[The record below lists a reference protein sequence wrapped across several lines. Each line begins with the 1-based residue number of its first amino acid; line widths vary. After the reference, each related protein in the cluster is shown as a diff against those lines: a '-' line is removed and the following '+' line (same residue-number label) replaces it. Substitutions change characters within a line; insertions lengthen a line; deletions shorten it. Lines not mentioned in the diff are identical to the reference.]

1 MLNIHMNGIESSSE
15 LVGLEA
21 VKMDERVILVDE
33 NDKEIGSEEK
43 IEAHKTGKL
52 HRAFSI
58 FVFNSK
64 GEMLLQQRA
73 LHKYHSG
80 GLWANACCSHPRLGE
95 TLEEAVHRRLKE
107 EMGFDCELK
116 EIFSFIYKAKVGT
129 LTEHELDHV
138 FIGKY
143 DGDVHP
149 DPGEVGGYRWV
160 TIESLRKDVQTHP
173 ELYTEWF
180 KIALE
185 KTLTIY
191 GETSF

>member
-1 MLNIHMNGIESSSE
+1 
-15 LVGLEA
+15 
-21 VKMDERVILVDE
+21 MDERVILVDE

-58 FVFNSK
+58 FIFNSK

-107 EMGFDCELK
+107 EMGFDCELE

-138 FIGKY
+138 FIGRY
-143 DGDVHP
+143 DRDVHFNP
-149 DPGEVGGYRWV
+149 DEVGGCKWV

-191 GETSF
+191 GKTSF

>member
-1 MLNIHMNGIESSSE
+1 
-15 LVGLEA
+15 
-21 VKMDERVILVDE
+21 MDERVILVDE
-33 NDKEIGSEEK
+33 NDKERGSEEK

-138 FIGKY
+138 FIGRY
-143 DGDVHP
+143 NGDVHFNP
-149 DPGEVGGYRWV
+149 DEVGGYKWV

-191 GETSF
+191 GKPSF